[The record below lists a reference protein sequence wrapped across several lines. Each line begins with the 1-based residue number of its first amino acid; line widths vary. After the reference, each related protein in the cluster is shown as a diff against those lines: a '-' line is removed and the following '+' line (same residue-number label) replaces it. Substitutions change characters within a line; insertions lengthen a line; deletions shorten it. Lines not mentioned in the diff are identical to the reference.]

1 MPVNRSFIVVRF
13 LFRDSRELDLFS
25 TDASLKEMMTMM
37 TTMTDIR
44 QVNVMR
50 KACLTSSIT
59 LELPA
64 EFQVMIMWTVKLS
77 FRMLYRCQNAQL
89 LCSAQTT
96 LILETVS
103 RHSSVVD

>member
-13 LFRDSRELDLFS
+13 LFRDSRELHLFS
-25 TDASLKEMMTMM
+25 RDASLKMMTMM

-89 LCSAQTT
+89 LCTAQTT